1 MIGNTFSMGRMA
13 AAVVAAAGLA
23 IVAMPA
29 KAQDPYY
36 GGGYYPEPAYTTPD
50 VIVTAPRTMG
60 RSAIGAPI
68 ERVRASRVV
77 EFRDLDLSRPW
88 GADALRYRIRS
99 AARDACDELDFRY
112 PITVDTGAD
121 CYNDAVHNAM
131 IRASYVT
138 GYDIA
143 EW

>member
-1 MIGNTFSMGRMA
+1 MG
-13 AAVVAAAGLA
+13 
-23 IVAMPA
+23 
-29 KAQDPYY
+29 AQDPYY
-36 GGGYYPEPAYTTPD
+36 GGGYYPQPAYTTSD
-50 VIVTAPRTMG
+50 VVVIAPRTAG

-68 ERVRASRVV
+68 ERVRASRIV
-77 EFRDLDLSRPW
+77 EFRDLDLSTPW
-88 GADALRYRIRS
+88 GADALRRRIRS

-112 PITVDTGAD
+112 PITVDTGDD
-121 CYNDAVHNAM
+121 CFADAVHNAM